1 VFILKVAEAQG
12 GEGEGE
18 RERGETGGW
27 SSSFFAR
34 EELWSRGSVS
44 DSWDK
49 FLRKKNKSTQIKSNG
64 ARASVKLLHII
75 IML

>member
-1 VFILKVAEAQG
+1 VLVFILKVAEAQG
-12 GEGEGE
+12 GEGEGEGE

-44 DSWDK
+44 DSWGMCVSLSCSAAA
-49 FLRKKNKSTQIKSNG
+49 F
-64 ARASVKLLHII
+64 
-75 IML
+75 

>member
-1 VFILKVAEAQG
+1 MLVFILQVAEAQG

-18 RERGETGGW
+18 GERRESGRW

-44 DSWDK
+44 DSWGMCVSLSCSAAA
-49 FLRKKNKSTQIKSNG
+49 F
-64 ARASVKLLHII
+64 
-75 IML
+75 